1 MNCICPEHVGP
12 PIPPPTIRSPLAQ
25 GVPPSTAYGGSTL
38 GWCARDQDAQAT
50 PTLSGGNHPPPRH
63 RGHRTHRPD
72 PRRHPRDPHSA
83 PRAPECRMPSCWQE
97 QESATVLPTF
107 DDKPHRTMLRER
119 AATPQVEISAKRLTL
134 AELRVVG
141 AFAHLPRICYR
152 VTPFGVAVRGSLKAN
167 ENLNATH
174 RDSPRRP
181 AVDRLHRESARATA
195 YVVLSPTCLT
205 HHEAAFERG
214 ILQAALHI

>member
-152 VTPFGVAVRGSLKAN
+152 VTPAG
-167 ENLNATH
+167 
-174 RDSPRRP
+174 
-181 AVDRLHRESARATA
+181 ARAVHLPGYPLGPSVARLKLGRRTA
-195 YVVLSPTCLT
+195 RIRQPLRPV
-205 HHEAAFERG
+205 
-214 ILQAALHI
+214 AALSDRA